1 MLNSEQIVPFL
12 DHFMDLQALADFN
25 LVATHGGL
33 GRASRASGQPK
44 ATLSRHIAELEDSL
58 GLRLLERGSRSLQ
71 LTEEGAALHARTEGL
86 LRELVEAG
94 ETIGSGVGRPRG
106 RLRVNAPVLF
116 AQVALGRIA
125 AEFIAAYP
133 EVQLEITAEDRFVD
147 PIEEGYDVVIR
158 INPAP
163 DDRLIGRCFLHD
175 ETLVVAPPSIAR
187 PSGIAGET
195 ATFPAVVL
203 NAAQA
208 NTTSNATWRIRQG
221 PDDPVEELMP
231 HPVLRLSSILVV
243 RDAVLANA
251 GAARLPRSMV
261 AGDLAAG
268 RLVCWGIVEDRP
280 VSAWALHVSRRLVSS
295 RVTAF
300 IAALVAAFPDQRF

>member
-1 MLNSEQIVPFL
+1 MEHAVPFL
-12 DHFMDLQALADFN
+12 DHSMDLQALADFN
-25 LVATHGGL
+25 LVAAHGGL

-58 GLRLLERGSRSLQ
+58 GPRSLQ
-71 LTEEGAALHARTEGL
+71 LTEEGAALHARTDGL
-86 LRELVEAG
+86 LREIAEAG
-94 ETIGSGVGRPRG
+94 ETIAGGVGRPRG

-147 PIEEGYDVVIR
+147 PIEEGYDLVIR

-187 PSGIAGET
+187 PSGTAGEA

-203 NAAQA
+203 SAAPANAM
-208 NTTSNATWRIRQG
+208 WRIRQG
-221 PDDPVEELMP
+221 PDDPLEELTP
-231 HPVLRLSSILVV
+231 NPVLRLSSILVV

-261 AGDLAAG
+261 ASDLAAG
-268 RLVCWGIVEDRP
+268 RLVSWGIVEDRP
-280 VSAWALHVSRRLVSS
+280 VSAWALHVSRRLVNS

>member
-1 MLNSEQIVPFL
+1 MLISEQIVSFL

-25 LVATHGGL
+25 LVAAHGGL

-58 GLRLLERGSRSLQ
+58 GLRLLERGSRSLR

-86 LRELVEAG
+86 LREIAEAG
-94 ETIGSGVGRPRG
+94 ETIAGGVGRPRG

-187 PSGIAGET
+187 PSCGAGET

-203 NAAQA
+203 SATPANAM
-208 NTTSNATWRIRQG
+208 WRIRKA
-221 PDDPVEELMP
+221 PHDPLEELTP
-231 HPVLRLSSILVV
+231 SPVLRLSSIPVV

-261 AGDLAAG
+261 AADLAAG

>member
-1 MLNSEQIVPFL
+1 
-12 DHFMDLQALADFN
+12 MDLRALADFN
-25 LVATHGGL
+25 LVAIHGGF

-58 GLRLLERGSRSLQ
+58 GLRLVERGSRSLQ

-86 LRELVEAG
+86 LREISEAG
-94 ETIGSGVGRPRG
+94 EAIGSGRGRPRG
-106 RLRVNAPVLF
+106 RLRVSAPVVF
-116 AQVALGRIA
+116 AHGALGRIA

-133 EVQLEITAEDRFVD
+133 EVRLEITAEDRFVD

-175 ETLVVAPPSIAR
+175 EMLVVASPAIACPFR
-187 PSGIAGET
+187 GSSKAST
-195 ATFPAVVL
+195 VPAVML
-203 NAAQA
+203 NTAP
-208 NTTSNATWRIRQG
+208 TGTTWRVRQEARTDDLV
-221 PDDPVEELMP
+221 PDPI
-231 HPVLRLSSILVV
+231 LRLSSLLMV
-243 RDAVLANA
+243 RDAALAGV
-251 GAARLPRSMV
+251 GAALLPRSMV

-268 RLVCWGIVEDRP
+268 RLSCWGAIEDRP
-280 VSAWALHVSRRLVSS
+280 VSAWVLHVSRRLVSS

-300 IAALVAAFPDQRF
+300 VSALVAAFPDQRP

>member
-1 MLNSEQIVPFL
+1 
-12 DHFMDLQALADFN
+12 MDLRALADFN

-58 GLRLLERGSRSLQ
+58 GLRLLERGARSLQ

-86 LRELVEAG
+86 LREIAEAG
-94 ETIGSGVGRPRG
+94 ETIAGGVGRPRG

-133 EVQLEITAEDRFVD
+133 EVQLEITAEDRYVD
-147 PIEEGYDVVIR
+147 PIEEGYDLVIR

-163 DDRLIGRCFLHD
+163 DDRLIGRCFLRD
-175 ETLVVAPPSIAR
+175 ETLVVAPPQVAR
-187 PSGIAGET
+187 PSGET
-195 ATFPAVVL
+195 TTFPAVVL
-203 NAAQA
+203 NTAPA
-208 NTTSNATWRIRQG
+208 NATWRIRTG
-221 PDDPVEELMP
+221 PDDPVEELTP
-231 HPVLRLSSILVV
+231 NPVLRLSSILVV

-268 RLVCWGIVEDRP
+268 RLVSWGVVEDRP

>member
-1 MLNSEQIVPFL
+1 
-12 DHFMDLQALADFN
+12 MDLRALADFN
-25 LVATHGGL
+25 LVAAHGGL

-71 LTEEGAALHARTEGL
+71 LTEEGAALYARTEGL
-86 LRELVEAG
+86 LREIAEAG

-106 RLRVNAPVLF
+106 RMRVNAPVLF
-116 AQVALGRIA
+116 AQVALGGIA

-158 INPAP
+158 INPVP
-163 DDRLIGRCFLHD
+163 DDRLIGRCFLRD

-187 PSGIAGET
+187 PSYPSGDAV
-195 ATFPAVVL
+195 TFPAVVL
-203 NAAQA
+203 NTVAAGA
-208 NTTSNATWRIRQG
+208 IWRIRKG
-221 PDDPVEELMP
+221 ADDPLEELMP
-231 HPVLRLSSILVV
+231 NPVLRLSSILVV

-251 GAARLPRSMV
+251 GAALLPRSMV

-280 VSAWALHVSRRLVSS
+280 ISAWALHVSRRLVSS

-300 IAALVAAFPDQRF
+300 IGALVAAFPDQRF

>member
-1 MLNSEQIVPFL
+1 M
-12 DHFMDLQALADFN
+12 
-25 LVATHGGL
+25 
-33 GRASRASGQPK
+33 
-44 ATLSRHIAELEDSL
+44 
-58 GLRLLERGSRSLQ
+58 
-71 LTEEGAALHARTEGL
+71 
-86 LRELVEAG
+86 
-94 ETIGSGVGRPRG
+94 
-106 RLRVNAPVLF
+106 
-116 AQVALGRIA
+116 
-125 AEFIAAYP
+125 
-133 EVQLEITAEDRFVD
+133 
-147 PIEEGYDVVIR
+147 VIR

-187 PSGIAGET
+187 PSCGTGET
-195 ATFPAVVL
+195 AIFPAVVRSATPA
-203 NAAQA
+203 NAM
-208 NTTSNATWRIRQG
+208 WRIRKA
-221 PDDPVEELMP
+221 PHDPLEELTP
-231 HPVLRLSSILVV
+231 SPVLRLSSIPVV

-261 AGDLAAG
+261 AADLAAG

>member
-1 MLNSEQIVPFL
+1 
-12 DHFMDLQALADFN
+12 MDLQALADFN

-86 LRELVEAG
+86 MREIVEAG
-94 ETIGSGVGRPRG
+94 ETITSGVGQPRG

-175 ETLVVAPPSIAR
+175 ETLVVAPPRVAR
-187 PSGIAGET
+187 PSPET
-195 ATFPAVVL
+195 TTFPAVVL
-203 NAAQA
+203 NTAPA
-208 NTTSNATWRIRQG
+208 NAKWRIRQG
-221 PDDPVEELMP
+221 PDDPVEELTP
-231 HPVLRLSSILVV
+231 NPVLRLSSILVV

-261 AGDLAAG
+261 ASDLAAG
-268 RLVCWGIVEDRP
+268 RLVSWGIVEDRP
-280 VSAWALHVSRRLVSS
+280 VSAWALHVSRRLVNS

>member
-1 MLNSEQIVPFL
+1 
-12 DHFMDLQALADFN
+12 MDLRALVDFN
-25 LVATHGGL
+25 LVAAHGGL

-58 GLRLLERGSRSLQ
+58 GLRLLERGSRSLR

-86 LRELVEAG
+86 LREIAEAG
-94 ETIGSGVGRPRG
+94 ETIGTGVGRPRG
-106 RLRVNAPVLF
+106 RLRVSAPVLF
-116 AQVALGRIA
+116 AHVALGRIA
-125 AEFIAAYP
+125 ARFVAAYP
-133 EVQLEITAEDRFVD
+133 EVRLEITAEDRFVD

-175 ETLVVAPPSIAR
+175 EMLVVASPSIAR
-187 PSGIAGET
+187 PSCAPGSAST
-195 ATFPAVVL
+195 VPAVVL
-203 NAAQA
+203 NTASPD
-208 NTTSNATWRIRQG
+208 TTWRIRGETQMDDLV
-221 PDDPVEELMP
+221 PDPI
-231 HPVLRLSSILVV
+231 LRLSSLVMV

-251 GAARLPRSMV
+251 GAALLPRSMV

-268 RLVCWGIVEDRP
+268 HLSCWGVIDDRP

-300 IAALVAAFPDQRF
+300 INALVAAFPEQRL

>member
-1 MLNSEQIVPFL
+1 MDQP
-12 DHFMDLQALADFN
+12 MDLRALADFN
-25 LVATHGGL
+25 LVATHGGF
-33 GRASRASGQPK
+33 GRASRASGLPK
-44 ATLSRHIAELEDSL
+44 PTLSRHIAELEQSL
-58 GLRLLERGSRSLQ
+58 GLRLLERGSRALR
-71 LTEEGAALHARTEGL
+71 LTEEGAALHVRTEGL
-86 LRELVEAG
+86 LREIAEAG

-175 ETLVVAPPSIAR
+175 EMLVVAPPSIAR
-187 PSGIAGET
+187 PSGSPGDAV
-195 ATFPAVVL
+195 TFPAVVL
-203 NAAQA
+203 NTAPAGM
-208 NTTSNATWRIRQG
+208 TWRIRKQA
-221 PDDPVEELMP
+221 DDPMEELIP
-231 HPVLRLSSILVV
+231 DPVLRASSLMIV

-251 GAARLPRSMV
+251 GAALLPRSMV
-261 AGDLAAG
+261 SGDLAAG
-268 RLVCWGIVEDRP
+268 RLSCWGVVEDRP

-300 IAALVAAFPDQRF
+300 IGALVAAFPDQRL